1 MEVNKETESKIAQ
14 LQMLEQNIQNFLM
27 QKQTF
32 QTQLIEVDNAL
43 EELDKTTG
51 NTYKIVG
58 GIMIATDEETLNMEL
73 QGRKEVL
80 GLRIKNI
87 EKQENQ
93 LKEKA
98 SNLQSE
104 VLKQIKNKEDN

>member
-1 MEVNKETESKIAQ
+1 MESAKDTDSKIAQ

-32 QTQLIEVDNAL
+32 QTQLIEVDGAI
-43 EELDKTTG
+43 EELNKTKG
-51 NTYKIVG
+51 KTYKVIG
-58 GIMIATDEETLNMEL
+58 AIMVSMEKEDL
-73 QGRKEVL
+73 IKDLDNKKEVL
-80 GLRIKNI
+80 NLRVRSI

-104 VLKQIKNKEDN
+104 VLKQIKDKDK

>member
-58 GIMIATDEETLNMEL
+58 GIMIATDKETLNMEL

-87 EKQENQ
+87 EKQETKI
-93 LKEKA
+93 KERAQEIQK
-98 SNLQSE
+98 E
-104 VLKQIKNKEDN
+104 VMNKLENEKQ

>member
-1 MEVNKETESKIAQ
+1 MDTNKDTESKIAQ
-14 LQMLEQNIQNFLM
+14 LQMLEQNIQGFLV

-43 EELDKTTG
+43 EELDKSKG
-51 NTYKIVG
+51 KTYKIIGNV
-58 GIMIATDEETLNMEL
+58 MISAEKEDLKKDLDNK
-73 QGRKEVL
+73 KEVL
-80 GLRIKNI
+80 NLRIKNI

-104 VLKQIKNKEDN
+104 VLKQIKGKEGN

>member
-58 GIMIATDEETLNMEL
+58 GIMIATDKETLNMEL

>member
-1 MEVNKETESKIAQ
+1 MEVNKETENKIAQ

-43 EELDKTTG
+43 EEINKTTEK
-51 NTYKIVG
+51 TYKIVG
-58 GIMIATDEETLNMEL
+58 NIMISVDKEILKKEL
-73 QGRKEVL
+73 TEKKEVL
-80 GLRIKNI
+80 DLRIKTI

-104 VLKQIKNKEDN
+104 VLKQIKEKEGK